1 MTQRCGLS
9 ILALLLTHTHAAQT
23 GNSRWQADKNGASTG
38 SRRAKCRAYD
48 VVDVANGGGFLVCPC
63 HGKKAPGHVFGFS
76 KKSMP
81 KCAYKTCGQPLCPP
95 SSCKNCC
102 SFMDEGSLYCNQ
114 QCRDRSHASPKN
126 DVKKRSLTPSPQVL
140 DGPIER
146 VVAPSAW
153 SLEAPSSRSVS
164 PRRYGSQTP
173 PGTPRTTSPHAS
185 PKNVKKRSLTPSP
198 QDGPAATPRSR
209 SSSTDQTRPRS
220 KSLEPPSMPKD
231 KPSYKRDPNKNEIT
245 EAFDRNFEDPS
256 SYYKDWKPLHHEIL
270 AVDGIYRKYFV
281 GEGEFAG
288 TWCCRPLYDK
298 EMRLL
303 DLKNYPEV
311 VKRHQQ

>member
-1 MTQRCGLS
+1 MLLKGMTQRCGLS

-146 VVAPSAW
+146 LQVPDLGLKPESPS
-153 SLEAPSSRSVS
+153 
-164 PRRYGSQTP
+164 TP
-173 PGTPRTTSPHAS
+173 PP
-185 PKNVKKRSLTPSP
+185 
-198 QDGPAATPRSR
+198 ATPRSR